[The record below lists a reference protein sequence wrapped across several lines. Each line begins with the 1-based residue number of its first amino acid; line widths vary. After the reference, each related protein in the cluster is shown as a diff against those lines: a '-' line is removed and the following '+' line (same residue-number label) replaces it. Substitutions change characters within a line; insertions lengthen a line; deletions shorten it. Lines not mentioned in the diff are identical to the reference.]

1 MARIYLIDDHP
12 IVRAGL
18 SALLQ
23 GAGHS
28 IVGEGA
34 DITQAL
40 SDVGRQAPDV
50 VMLDLHLGGRSGFE
64 VLAEMQ
70 QRQMS
75 AKVIV
80 LSMSE
85 QPRDVAEALRMGASG
100 YVLKGSASSELVAAI
115 EAVMQR
121 RRYLGEGLTDIAVQG
136 LTTDAERGNTLS
148 PRERQILV
156 MVARGKSSAAI
167 GDELHLSPKTVD
179 TYRSRLMAKLELA
192 DVPALV
198 RWAIREKLIA
208 LRGRPGRPG
217 RPGAK
222 RKPAACSTVRPAL
235 SSAAAG
241 PRAGRVTRLR
251 RCRARGP

>member
-23 GAGHS
+23 GAGHV
-28 IVGEGA
+28 IVGESE

-40 SDVGRQAPDV
+40 SEVNRLAPDI
-50 VMLDLHLGGRSGFE
+50 VMLDLHLDGRSGFE

-70 QRQMS
+70 RRQMS
-75 AKVIV
+75 TKAIV
-80 LSMSE
+80 LSMSD
-85 QPRDVAEALRMGASG
+85 QPRNVAEALRMGAAG
-100 YVLKGSASSELVAAI
+100 YVLKGSASVELVAAV
-115 EAVMQR
+115 EAVQQG

-136 LTTDAERGNTLS
+136 LTSDADRGNTLS

-156 MVARGKSSAAI
+156 MVASGKSSAAI
-167 GDELHLSPKTVD
+167 GDQLHLSPKTVD

-198 RWAIREKLIA
+198 RWAIREKLIE
-208 LRGRPGRPG
+208 L
-217 RPGAK
+217 
-222 RKPAACSTVRPAL
+222 
-235 SSAAAG
+235 
-241 PRAGRVTRLR
+241 
-251 RCRARGP
+251 

>member
-23 GAGHS
+23 GAGHT

-40 SDVGRQAPDV
+40 SDVGRLAPDV

-75 AKVIV
+75 TKVIV

-100 YVLKGSASSELVAAI
+100 YVLKGSASSELLAAI
-115 EAVMQR
+115 DAVMQR

-167 GDELHLSPKTVD
+167 GEELHLSPKTVD
-179 TYRSRLMAKLELA
+179 TYRSRLMAKLELP

-198 RWAIREKLIA
+198 RWAIREKLID
-208 LRGRPGRPG
+208 L
-217 RPGAK
+217 
-222 RKPAACSTVRPAL
+222 
-235 SSAAAG
+235 
-241 PRAGRVTRLR
+241 
-251 RCRARGP
+251 

>member
-18 SALLQ
+18 SAVLE
-23 GAGHS
+23 GAGHR

-40 SDVGRQAPDV
+40 SDVSRLAPDV
-50 VMLDLHLGGRSGFE
+50 VMLDLQLDGRSGFE

-80 LSMSE
+80 LSMSD
-85 QPRDVAEALRMGASG
+85 QPRNVAEALRMGAAG
-100 YVLKGSASSELVAAI
+100 YVLKGSAGTELLAAV

-121 RRYLGEGLTDIAVQG
+121 RRYLGAGLTDIAVQG

-167 GDELHLSPKTVD
+167 GEELHLSPKTVD

-198 RWAIREKLIA
+198 RWAIREKLID
-208 LRGRPGRPG
+208 L
-217 RPGAK
+217 
-222 RKPAACSTVRPAL
+222 
-235 SSAAAG
+235 
-241 PRAGRVTRLR
+241 
-251 RCRARGP
+251 

>member
-23 GAGHS
+23 GAGHV
-28 IVGEGA
+28 IVGESE

-40 SDVGRQAPDV
+40 SEVNRLAPDI
-50 VMLDLHLGGRSGFE
+50 VMLDLHLDGRSGFE

-70 QRQMS
+70 RRQMS
-75 AKVIV
+75 TKAIV
-80 LSMSE
+80 LSMSD
-85 QPRDVAEALRMGASG
+85 QPRNVAEALRMGAAG
-100 YVLKGSASSELVAAI
+100 YVLKGSAGVELVAAV
-115 EAVMQR
+115 EAVQQG

-136 LTTDAERGNTLS
+136 LTSDADRGNTLS

-156 MVARGKSSAAI
+156 MVASGKSSAAI
-167 GDELHLSPKTVD
+167 GEELHLSPKTVD

-198 RWAIREKLIA
+198 RWAIREKLIE
-208 LRGRPGRPG
+208 L
-217 RPGAK
+217 
-222 RKPAACSTVRPAL
+222 
-235 SSAAAG
+235 
-241 PRAGRVTRLR
+241 
-251 RCRARGP
+251 

>member
-18 SALLQ
+18 CALLQ
-23 GAGHS
+23 GAGHT
-28 IVGEGA
+28 IVGEGE

-40 SDVGRQAPDV
+40 SDVNRLTPDV
-50 VMLDLHLGGRSGFE
+50 VMLDLHLDGRSGFE

-70 QRQMS
+70 RRQMS
-75 AKVIV
+75 TKVIV
-80 LSMSE
+80 LSMSD
-85 QPRDVAEALRMGASG
+85 QPRNVAEALRMGASG
-100 YVLKGSASSELVAAI
+100 YVLKGSASVELVSAV
-115 EAVMQR
+115 EAVMLG

-156 MVARGKSSAAI
+156 MVASGKSSAAI
-167 GDELHLSPKTVD
+167 GEELHLSPKTVD

-198 RWAIREKLIA
+198 RWAIREKLID
-208 LRGRPGRPG
+208 L
-217 RPGAK
+217 
-222 RKPAACSTVRPAL
+222 
-235 SSAAAG
+235 
-241 PRAGRVTRLR
+241 
-251 RCRARGP
+251 

>member
-18 SALLQ
+18 SAVLE
-23 GAGHS
+23 GAGHR

-40 SDVGRQAPDV
+40 SDVSRLAPDV
-50 VMLDLHLGGRSGFE
+50 VMLDLQLDGRSGFE

-80 LSMSE
+80 LSMSD
-85 QPRDVAEALRMGASG
+85 QPRNVAEALRMGAAG
-100 YVLKGSASSELVAAI
+100 YVLKGSAGTELLAAV

-121 RRYLGEGLTDIAVQG
+121 RRYLGAGLTDIAVQG

-167 GDELHLSPKTVD
+167 GEELHLSPKTVD

-198 RWAIREKLIA
+198 RWAIREKLIE
-208 LRGRPGRPG
+208 L
-217 RPGAK
+217 
-222 RKPAACSTVRPAL
+222 
-235 SSAAAG
+235 
-241 PRAGRVTRLR
+241 
-251 RCRARGP
+251 

>member
-18 SALLQ
+18 SAVLE
-23 GAGHS
+23 GAGHR

-40 SDVGRQAPDV
+40 SDVSRLAPDV
-50 VMLDLHLGGRSGFE
+50 VTLDLQLDGRSGFE

-80 LSMSE
+80 LSMSD
-85 QPRDVAEALRMGASG
+85 QPRNVAEALRMGAAG
-100 YVLKGSASSELVAAI
+100 YVLKGSAGTELLAAV

-121 RRYLGEGLTDIAVQG
+121 RRYLGAGLTDIAVQG

-167 GDELHLSPKTVD
+167 GEELHLSPKTVD

-198 RWAIREKLIA
+198 RWAIREKLID
-208 LRGRPGRPG
+208 L
-217 RPGAK
+217 
-222 RKPAACSTVRPAL
+222 
-235 SSAAAG
+235 
-241 PRAGRVTRLR
+241 
-251 RCRARGP
+251 

>member
-1 MARIYLIDDHP
+1 
-12 IVRAGL
+12 
-18 SALLQ
+18 
-23 GAGHS
+23 
-28 IVGEGA
+28 
-34 DITQAL
+34 
-40 SDVGRQAPDV
+40 V
-50 VMLDLHLGGRSGFE
+50 VTLDLQLDGRSGFE

-80 LSMSE
+80 LSMSD
-85 QPRDVAEALRMGASG
+85 QPRNVAEALRMGAAG
-100 YVLKGSASSELVAAI
+100 YVLKGSAGTELLAAV

-121 RRYLGEGLTDIAVQG
+121 RRYLGAGLTDIAVQG

-167 GDELHLSPKTVD
+167 GEELHLSPKTVD

-198 RWAIREKLIA
+198 RWAIREKLID
-208 LRGRPGRPG
+208 L
-217 RPGAK
+217 
-222 RKPAACSTVRPAL
+222 
-235 SSAAAG
+235 
-241 PRAGRVTRLR
+241 
-251 RCRARGP
+251 